1 MAGCQFG
8 CWLKCEVTTRYCER
22 KLDNLREK
30 IAWAIEVIKKEKN
43 LDEGI
48 TDVELARKLGTNK
61 DTLAAYRQG
70 KGLLKGEVI
79 DNLVNVYNFNA
90 LWLFKGIGEP
100 FPGAREKYPEACG
113 PEAASPPLDVKT
125 VSDRWSVSVEPDLA
139 KIKVSDALIMAS
151 QVLESGSSY
160 AEALRSNIVNYHRAI
175 QADKGLPGHD
185 AGELTPVLMRIEKTM
200 KDLKVASIKGLQVG
214 DLARFM
220 GRQIDL
226 DGLLDVFLEKAMTA
240 TGATMGSIMIR
251 DPKTGDFRI
260 AAVRGFANGP
270 QKDLYIDLQKSLV
283 RIVVEEKKALL
294 VQNIETDP
302 RTLKKSDPKYGPPSF
317 LTVPVITEGEAVT
330 GMFNLAKKDTGR
342 VFDTEDEE
350 AMSKII
356 PDVSAALKKSSG
368 YHLDG
373 TR

>member
-1 MAGCQFG
+1 M
-8 CWLKCEVTTRYCER
+8 
-22 KLDNLREK
+22 DNLREK

-90 LWLFKGIGEP
+90 LWLFKGLGEP

-113 PEAASPPLDVKT
+113 PAAVHPPLQAET
-125 VSDRWSVSVEPDLA
+125 ASDQRSTLTEQDPD
-139 KIKVSDALIMAS
+139 KIKVSDALIMAT

-175 QADKGLPGHD
+175 QAAKGVSMHAD
-185 AGELTPVLMRIEKTM
+185 AGELASVLTRIEKTM
-200 KDLKVASIKGLQVG
+200 KDMKVASIKGLQVG

-240 TGATMGSIMIR
+240 TGATMGTIMIR

-260 AAVRGFANGP
+260 AAARGFANGP
-270 QKDLYIDLQKSLV
+270 KKDLYIDIQKSLV
-283 RIVVEEKKALL
+283 RLVVEEKKAML

-342 VFDTEDEE
+342 VFDIEDEE

-356 PDVSAALKKSSG
+356 PDVSAALKKSGG
-368 YHLDG
+368 YNLNS
-373 TR
+373 RA

>member
-1 MAGCQFG
+1 MDT
-8 CWLKCEVTTRYCER
+8 LS
-22 KLDNLREK
+22 EK
-30 IAWAIEVIKKEKN
+30 IAWAIDVIKKEKN

-48 TDVELARKLGTNK
+48 TDVELAKKLGTNK

-90 LWLFKGIGEP
+90 LWLFKGMGEP
-100 FPGAREKYPEACG
+100 FPGAREKYPGACG
-113 PEAASPPLDVKT
+113 PEAAHSPLQAET
-125 VSDRWSVSVEPDLA
+125 ASDRWPVSTEQDPG
-139 KIKVSDALIMAS
+139 KIKVSDALIMATK
-151 QVLESGSSY
+151 VLESGSSY

-175 QADKGLPGHD
+175 QAAKGVSMPAD
-185 AGELTPVLMRIEKTM
+185 AGELAPVLMRIEKTM
-200 KDLKVASIKGLQVG
+200 KELKEAAIKGIKVG
-214 DLARFM
+214 DLTRFM

-226 DGLLDVFLEKAMTA
+226 DGLLDVFLEKAMMA
-240 TGATMGSIMIR
+240 TGATMGSIMIK

-260 AAVRGFANGP
+260 AAARGFANGP

-283 RIVVEEKKALL
+283 RIVVEEKKSLL

-317 LTVPVITEGEAVT
+317 LTVPVITEGEAVA

-342 VFDTEDEE
+342 VFDSEDEE

-356 PDVSAALKKSSG
+356 PDVSAALKKSG
-368 YHLDG
+368 GQHLGDAV
-373 TR
+373 

>member
-1 MAGCQFG
+1 M
-8 CWLKCEVTTRYCER
+8 
-22 KLDNLREK
+22 DNLREK

-48 TDVELARKLGTNK
+48 TDVELAKKLGTNK

-90 LWLFKGIGEP
+90 LWLFKGMGEP

-113 PEAASPPLDVKT
+113 PESVAPSSDVKT
-125 VSDRWSVSVEPDLA
+125 VSDRWSVSVESDPA
-139 KIKVSDALIMAS
+139 KIKVSDALIMAT

-160 AEALRSNIVNYHRAI
+160 AEVLQSNIVNYHRAI
-175 QADKGLPGHD
+175 QAAKGVSMHAD
-185 AGELTPVLMRIEKTM
+185 AGDLAPVLARIEKTM
-200 KDLKVASIKGLQVG
+200 KDLKVTALKGLQVG
-214 DLARFM
+214 DLTRFM
-220 GRQIDL
+220 GKQIDL
-226 DGLLDVFLEKAMTA
+226 DGLLDAFLEKAMTA
-240 TGATMGSIMIR
+240 TGATMGSIMIK

-260 AAVRGFANGP
+260 AAARGFANGP

-283 RIVVEEKKALL
+283 RIVVEEKKTLL

-317 LTVPVITEGEAVT
+317 LTVPVITEGEAVA

-342 VFDTEDEE
+342 VFDSEDEE

-356 PDVSAALKKSSG
+356 PDVSAALKKSG
-368 YHLDG
+368 GHRLG
-373 TR
+373 GAM